1 MADGPDEGK
10 ALLGHKVTKPLEL
23 EGFRY
28 RTVRTGRTSGRGLG
42 AGTRESMGRELYKP
56 PKSKFSG
63 VHLYVHPPRKQ
74 WKGFWAMWVE
84 SHKPKMAN

>member
-1 MADGPDEGK
+1 MLLTDLSKMADGPDEGK

-42 AGTRESMGRELYKP
+42 AGTRESMGCELYEP
-56 PKSKFSG
+56 PKSILCAPAEKAVEG
-63 VHLYVHPPRKQ
+63 VLGHVGRIT
-74 WKGFWAMWVE
+74 
-84 SHKPKMAN
+84 